1 MAVDARVDDPVTE
14 GRDEANAELDLRS
27 TTDLVEL
34 INDEDATVSG
44 AVRAAAGPLAGA
56 IDAIVGRLEQ
66 GGRLVYVGA
75 GTSGRLGAADAAEC
89 PATFGVEPGL
99 VLAVVADEEP
109 LEDDAAAGRAAL
121 QSAGVGRADA
131 VVALSAS
138 GQTPYVLAALE
149 AARAKGAL
157 TVAVVCA
164 PGSALAAAAEHPV
177 EVVVGPE
184 VIAGSTRMK
193 AGTAQKLVLNTISTV
208 TMVRLGRTFG
218 NLMVS
223 VVAGN
228 AKLRARARRAVELA
242 TGASEAAADA
252 ALTAADGD
260 ARVAIVSLLLDVDAA
275 EARARLE
282 RNGGRVRP
290 SLEQA

>member
-1 MAVDARVDDPVTE
+1 MAVDAHVDDPVTE
-14 GRDEANAELDLRS
+14 GRNEAHADLDLR
-27 TTDLVEL
+27 TTAALVEL
-34 INDEDATVSG
+34 INDEDATVAA
-44 AVRAAAGPLAGA
+44 AVRAAAAPLAGA
-56 IDAIVGRLEQ
+56 IDAIVGRLER

-75 GTSGRLGAADAAEC
+75 GTSGRLAAADAAEC

-99 VLAVVADEEP
+99 VLALSAEDEP
-109 LEDDAAAGRAAL
+109 LEDDAAAGRGAVA
-121 QSAGVGRADA
+121 SAGVAAADA

-138 GQTPYVLAALE
+138 GRTPYVVAALE
-149 AARAKGAL
+149 AARASGAL

-164 PGSALAAAAEHPV
+164 PDSPLAGLADRAV
-177 EVVVGPE
+177 EVVVGSE

-208 TMVRLGRTFG
+208 AMVRLGRTFG
-218 NLMVS
+218 NLMVG

-228 AKLRARARRAVELA
+228 EKLRGRARRAVELA
-242 TGASEAAADA
+242 TGASASEVDA
-252 ALTAADGD
+252 ALEAADGD

-275 EARARLE
+275 EARVRLE